1 MTDSRENK
9 RKVSIRHSME
19 EKANKN
25 NVNAKFDI
33 SNMSEVKQFDAF
45 DEQQDIKNILLSM
58 RQRKWNSTKSIRPM
72 Q

>member
-1 MTDSRENK
+1 
-9 RKVSIRHSME
+9 ME

-58 RQRKWNSTKSIRPM
+58 RQRK
-72 Q
+72 